1 MARFVVEMVF
11 ETEDVRLG
19 EVRPA
24 HRRYWEDLAVRGVLL
39 GGGLYTDESGGL
51 MLCEAADATALRH
64 LVDADPYVRGKLVR
78 SVKIRE
84 WHVLVGGLKVPVG
97 RQPEPQQLGFTMGTS
112 GPSASGS
119 LISRIENGPRITR
132 AAVAAGRA
140 LTAHEQRIAALIV
153 GGRTNREIATQFRVS
168 VRAVELHITS
178 IYRKLG
184 INRRAQLAGA
194 LAA

>member
-11 ETEDVRLG
+11 ETEDERLG

-24 HRRYWEDLAVRGVLL
+24 HRRYWEELAVRGVLL

-51 MLCEAADATALRH
+51 MLCEAPDDSALRR
-64 LVDADPYVRGKLVR
+64 LVDGDPYVRGKLVR

-84 WHVLVGGLKVPVG
+84 WHVLVGDLTTPAG
-97 RQPEPQQLGFTMGTS
+97 REPEPQQLGFTMGS
-112 GPSASGS
+112 GAGS

-132 AAVAAGRA
+132 AAVAAGARA
-140 LTAHEQRIAALIV
+140 LTAHEHRIAALIV
-153 GGRTNREIATQFRVS
+153 RGKTNREIATQFRVS

-184 INRRAQLAGA
+184 INRRAQLASA

>member
-1 MARFVVEMVF
+1 MQMARFVVEMVF

-24 HRRYWEDLAVRGVLL
+24 HRRYWEELAARGVLL

-51 MLCEAADATALRH
+51 MLCEAADDVALRR
-64 LVDADPYVRGKLVR
+64 LVDGDPYVRGKLVR

-84 WHVLVGGLKVPVG
+84 WHVLVGGLKIAAG
-97 RQPEPQQLGFTMGTS
+97 RDPEPQQLGFTM
-112 GPSASGS
+112 ASTGS

-153 GGRTNREIATQFRVS
+153 DGKTNREIATQFRVS